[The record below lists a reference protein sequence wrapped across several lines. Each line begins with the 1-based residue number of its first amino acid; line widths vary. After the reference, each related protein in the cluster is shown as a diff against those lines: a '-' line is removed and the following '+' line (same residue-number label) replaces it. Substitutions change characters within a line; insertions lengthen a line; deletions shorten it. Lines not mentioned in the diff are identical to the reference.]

1 MFVVVL
7 WPSRK
12 LTYVSLGGFIM
23 VIMKR
28 PTISFKN
35 MSRKRIILISILS
48 VLSILLILALIFF
61 FRINASV
68 GKTFQGNA
76 LSALT
81 GNDPLKQDENG
92 ITNILIFGDSS
103 DDPGH
108 GGATLSDSIMVLS
121 INNKTKSA
129 HSVSIPRDLWVQY
142 GQKCSNGLEGKI
154 NAVYQCYMRNN
165 GRDEQ
170 KAAESFAKQTGD
182 ILGIDIP
189 YYAKVN
195 YSFVR
200 DTVDALNGIDVVI
213 DSSDSRGIYDPS
225 TDVKY
230 ANGTVHL
237 DGQEALN
244 LSRARNA
251 SGGYGLPR
259 SNFDREVNQ
268 QMIMQ
273 AIQEKALTS
282 GVLANPVM
290 LTNLIESLGDNIAT
304 NIKTSEL
311 QSARDALKATAS
323 NVASIPLNDKNA
335 PLVTTGT
342 RNGQSIVLPTAGLY
356 DYSELRVA
364 IQQALAQ

>member
-1 MFVVVL
+1 M
-7 WPSRK
+7 
-12 LTYVSLGGFIM
+12 I
-23 VIMKR
+23 IMKR
-28 PTISFKN
+28 PNLNLKN
-35 MSRKRIILISILS
+35 MSRKRILFISTLS
-48 VLSILLILALIFF
+48 LLSILLIIALVFF

-68 GKTFQGNA
+68 GKTFQGSA
-76 LSALT
+76 ISALT
-81 GNDPLKQDENG
+81 GNDPLKQDANG
-92 ITNILIFGDSS
+92 VTNMLIFGDSS

-121 INNKTKSA
+121 INNKTKTA

-142 GQKCSNGLEGKI
+142 GQKCSNGSEGKI

-182 ILGIDIP
+182 ILDIDIP

-200 DTVDALNGIDVVI
+200 DTVNALNGIDVVI
-213 DSSDSRGIYDPS
+213 DSNDPRGIYDPS

-230 ANGTVHL
+230 PNGPTQL
-237 DGQEALN
+237 NGEQALA

-290 LTNLIESLGDNIAT
+290 LTNLIESLGDNIST

-323 NVASIPLNDKNA
+323 NVTSIPLNDKNN
-335 PLVTTGT
+335 PLVTTAMH
-342 RNGQSIVLPTAGLY
+342 NGQSIVLPVAGLY
-356 DYSELRVA
+356 DYSELRAA

>member
-1 MFVVVL
+1 
-7 WPSRK
+7 
-12 LTYVSLGGFIM
+12 
-23 VIMKR
+23 MKR
-28 PTISFKN
+28 PNLSLKN
-35 MSRKRIILISILS
+35 MSRKRIVLISILS
-48 VLSILLILALIFF
+48 VLSILLIVALIFF

-68 GKTFQGNA
+68 GKTFQGSA
-76 LSALT
+76 ISALT
-81 GNDPLKQDENG
+81 GNDPLKQDANG

-142 GQKCSNGLEGKI
+142 GQKCSNGAEGKI

-182 ILGIDIP
+182 ILGLDIP

-195 YSFVR
+195 YTFVR
-200 DTVDALNGIDVVI
+200 DTVNALGGIDVVI
-213 DSSDSRGIYDPS
+213 DSSDPRGIYDPS

-230 ANGTVHL
+230 PNGPAQL
-237 DGQEALN
+237 NGEQALA

-251 SGGYGLPR
+251 GGGYGLPR
-259 SNFDREVNQ
+259 SNFDREANQ

-273 AIQEKALTS
+273 AIQQKALSS
-282 GVLANPVM
+282 GVLSNPLT

-311 QSARDALKATAS
+311 QSARDAMKATAS
-323 NVASIPLNDKNA
+323 NVTSIPLNEKGA
-335 PLVTTGT
+335 PLVTTGW

-356 DYSELRVA
+356 DYSGLRVV

>member
-1 MFVVVL
+1 V
-7 WPSRK
+7 K
-12 LTYVSLGGFIM
+12 LTYVFFGGFIM
-23 VIMKR
+23 IIMQR
-28 PTISFKN
+28 PTINFKN
-35 MSRKRIILISILS
+35 LSRKRIVIISILS
-48 VLSILLILALIFF
+48 VLSILLITALIFF

-68 GKTFQGNA
+68 GKTFQGSA
-76 LSALT
+76 ISALT
-81 GNDPLKQDENG
+81 GSDPLKQDANG
-92 ITNILIFGDSS
+92 VTNMLIFGDSS

-142 GQKCSNGLEGKI
+142 GQKCSNGTEGKI

-200 DTVDALNGIDVVI
+200 DTVDALGGIDVVI
-213 DSSDSRGIYDPS
+213 DSNDPRGIYDPS
-225 TDVKY
+225 TNVKY
-230 ANGTVHL
+230 ANGATYL

-273 AIQEKALTS
+273 AIQQKALTS
-282 GVLANPVM
+282 GVLANPVK

-311 QSARDALKATAS
+311 QSVRDALKATAS
-323 NVASIPLNDKNA
+323 NVTSIPLNDKNA
-335 PLVTTGT
+335 PLVTTGM
-342 RNGQSIVLPTAGLY
+342 RNSQSIVLPTAGLY
-356 DYSELRVA
+356 DYTQLRAAV
-364 IQQALAQ
+364 QQALAQ